1 MSEQK
6 KNDEYEKMMKA
17 YEESHQPK
25 MATVKKYELKN
36 YFSTHL
42 DKNTTKASKTIRI
55 LPPLEGSSTFYEVL
69 WGHKIELDGSW
80 KTFPCLQHE
89 EDKPCP
95 FCEAKQ
101 ALYASGTDSDKE
113 LAKKYNAK
121 KMYVVRVIERGNEE
135 EGVKFWRFNYSWTKD
150 GTLDKIMTA
159 MKAVAHDITNPNT
172 GRDLTLEINRNQFG
186 IPVVNSITYPLESTT
201 LTSNVEQGKEW
212 LGDTRTWRDV
222 YSTRDYD
229 YLKIVVRGDVPV
241 YDKTQEKFV
250 GRKEQEAAKAA
261 DTVEDKFYSELTM
274 ENPVATETTN
284 PVTESTQL
292 ATETAT
298 PVSETAT
305 AEEDDDLPF

>member
-1 MSEQK
+1 
-6 KNDEYEKMMKA
+6 
-17 YEESHQPK
+17 
-25 MATVKKYELKN
+25 
-36 YFSTHL
+36 
-42 DKNTTKASKTIRI
+42 
-55 LPPLEGSSTFYEVL
+55 
-69 WGHKIELDGSW
+69 
-80 KTFPCLQHE
+80 
-89 EDKPCP
+89 
-95 FCEAKQ
+95 
-101 ALYASGTDSDKE
+101 
-113 LAKKYNAK
+113 
-121 KMYVVRVIERGNEE
+121 MYVVRVIERGNEE

-261 DTVEDKFYSELTM
+261 DTVEDKFDSELTM
-274 ENPVATETTN
+274 ENPVATETTT
-284 PVTESTQL
+284 PVAESTQL